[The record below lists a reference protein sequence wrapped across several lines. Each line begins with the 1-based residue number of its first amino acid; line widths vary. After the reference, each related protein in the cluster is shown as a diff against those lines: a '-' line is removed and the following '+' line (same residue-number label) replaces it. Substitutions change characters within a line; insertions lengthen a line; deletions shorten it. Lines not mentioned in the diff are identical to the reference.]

1 MSCASD
7 SYDCGAI
14 AAMRLTYNR
23 AQGMGSL
30 AHLFIESCR
39 NYADRPLWLTRH
51 EDGFQATTY
60 AQAEKR
66 VACIAEQLAARGVAK
81 GDRVAIMAENSMQ
94 WAILDWAILSLG
106 AVTVPIYP
114 TLPAADVGAILNDS
128 GAEIAF
134 GGSPKLVETLASA
147 GSAAEVVPFEEL
159 SWLEEPSDL
168 EAWRSKASS
177 LDAKDVATI
186 IYTSGTT
193 GEPKGAVL
201 LHEAFV
207 FLCRTIRT
215 QLPVGPED
223 RFVSFLPLSHVY
235 ERMAGHFLPVACG
248 ASIAYARSLK
258 TLAEDI
264 RVAQPTILLTVP
276 RFLESVKSKIEAN
289 VPAGFKRKLFEAT
302 VRMGKARLANG
313 LKPVGLKGRVLDW
326 LVARKVRERLG
337 GRIRFLVSGGAA
349 LPAELAEFYGA
360 FGILILQGYGLTE
373 TAPVISVNHPDRS
386 VYQSA
391 GEVLEGIEVKIAEDG
406 EILMRGP
413 SLMVGYYNKPDATSQ
428 AIDAEGWFH
437 TGDIGYLEGRRI
449 YITDRKK
456 DILVL
461 ANGKNVAPAKIEGI
475 LKSQPS
481 IGECMVV
488 GDGSD
493 HISALILPRW
503 EVLAPELRKRGIH
516 PADREQAAQSQW
528 LRERIRQ
535 DIQAANA
542 QLADFEKV
550 KDFRILPD
558 EWTIEGGELTP
569 SMKVK
574 RRVIRE
580 RYRDWIEQMR

>member
-1 MSCASD
+1 ME
-7 SYDCGAI
+7 
-14 AAMRLTYNR
+14 
-23 AQGMGSL
+23 SL
-30 AHLFIESCR
+30 PGLFIESCR
-39 NYADRPLWLTRH
+39 RFSDRPLWLTR
-51 EDGFQATTY
+51 DGNDFHTTTY
-60 AQAEKR
+60 AEAERR
-66 VACIAEQLAARGVAK
+66 VAALAEELARCGIVQ
-81 GDRVAIMAENSMQ
+81 GDRVAIMAENSVR

-106 AVTVPIYP
+106 AITVPIYP
-114 TLPAADVGAILNDS
+114 TLPAKDAGAILNDS
-128 GAEIAF
+128 GAKIAF
-134 GGSPKLVETLASA
+134 GDGPKLVETLRAA
-147 GSAAEVVPFEEL
+147 GSSAQILAFDSLHWNAEPENLGEWRARAGSVSEE
-159 SWLEEPSDL
+159 
-168 EAWRSKASS
+168 
-177 LDAKDVATI
+177 DVATL

-201 LHEAFV
+201 LHRAFG
-207 FLCRTIRT
+207 FLCQAIQS

-264 RVAQPTILLTVP
+264 RMAQPTILLTVP
-276 RFLESVKSKIEAN
+276 RFLESVKSKIEAS
-289 VPAGFKRKLFEAT
+289 VPPGWKRRLFEAT
-302 VRMGKARLANG
+302 VRMGKQRLANR
-313 LKPVGLKGRVLDW
+313 LRPVGIKGALLDV
-326 LVARKVRERLG
+326 LVAKKVRDRLG

-391 GEVLEGIEVKIAEDG
+391 GEVLEGIEVKIADDG

-413 SLMVGYYNKPDATSQ
+413 SLMVGYYNNPSATAQ
-428 AIDAEGWFH
+428 AIDSEGWFH

-456 DILVL
+456 DMIVL

-503 EVLAPELRKRGIH
+503 EVLAPELRSQGLN
-516 PADREQAAQSQW
+516 PSMREEAVKSEW
-528 LRERIRQ
+528 LQERVRR
-535 DIQAANA
+535 DVQAANA

-550 KDFRILPD
+550 KKYRLIPD
-558 EWTIEGGELTP
+558 DWTIEGGELTP

-574 RRVIRE
+574 RPVIRE
-580 RYRDWIEQMR
+580 RYRDWIEEVR